1 MAVRQL
7 FMIYDKCKCYPE
19 HRKDEA
25 SRAANAD
32 YPNFFA
38 TLLARFKSSDMQRL
52 KVEASECNR
61 NVSASCPKQ
70 APPPV
75 FFVWHV

>member
-1 MAVRQL
+1 
-7 FMIYDKCKCYPE
+7 MINVSVIQSIERMKLVELPMLITPI
-19 HRKDEA
+19 
-25 SRAANAD
+25 SLL
-32 YPNFFA
+32 P
-38 TLLARFKSSDMQRL
+38 LLARFKSSDMQRL